1 VILLGINSVINN
13 LPFLFEGLGVTIA
26 LTLVSVALATLFGIL
41 LAMGRCY
48 GRQPLPFLIY
58 IYEKVFRGLPLLVIF
73 FLIYFGLSQQGIH
86 LKAFYA
92 AVIGLVL
99 HSTAY
104 QIQIF
109 RSAISAVPD
118 GQKTAAMS
126 LGMSKLKTIYYIIM
140 PQVLRFSVPGWS
152 NEFTILLKDSSI
164 AFSIGV
170 VELMARGDAIN
181 SMNPD
186 GILYVLLFIAFL
198 YFILVFSI
206 NRGLN
211 YLEKRY
217 RISGYMAA
225 SVR

>member
-1 VILLGINSVINN
+1 MILLGIDSVTNN
-13 LPFLFEGLGVTIA
+13 LPFLFEGLGITIELTLISIA
-26 LTLVSVALATLFGIL
+26 LASVLGIL
-41 LAMGRCY
+41 LAMGRAY
-48 GRQPLPFLIY
+48 GKQPLPVLIY
-58 IYEKVFRGLPLLVIF
+58 IYEKIFRGLPLLVIF
-73 FLIYFGLSQQGIH
+73 FIIYFGLSQQGIH
-86 LKAFYA
+86 IKAFYA

-104 QIQIF
+104 QIQIY
-109 RSAISAVPD
+109 RSAIHAIPE

-126 LGMSKLKTIYYIIM
+126 LGMSRLKTIYYIIL
-140 PQVLRFSVPGWS
+140 PQVLRLSIPGWS

-170 VELMARGDAIN
+170 FELMARGDAIN
-181 SMNPD
+181 SMNPQ

-217 RISGYMAA
+217 KISGYEVTA
-225 SVR
+225 VR

>member
-1 VILLGINSVINN
+1 VILLGINSVTNN
-13 LPFLFEGLGVTIA
+13 LPFLFEGLGITIM
-26 LTLVSVALATLFGIL
+26 LTIISVALATLFGIL
-41 LAMGRCY
+41 LAMGRSY
-48 GRQPLPFLIY
+48 ARQPLPFLIY
-58 IYEKVFRGLPLLVIF
+58 VYEKIFRGLPLLVIF
-73 FLIYFGLSQQGIH
+73 FLVYFGLSQQGIH
-86 LKAFYA
+86 IKAFFA

-104 QIQIF
+104 QIQIY
-109 RSAISAVPD
+109 RSAIYAIPE

-126 LGMSKLKTIYYIIM
+126 LGMSKPKTIYYIIL
-140 PQVLRFSVPGWS
+140 PQVLRLSIPGWS
-152 NEFTILLKDSSI
+152 NEFTILLKDTSI

-181 SMNPD
+181 SMNPN

-217 RISGYMAA
+217 RISGYELTA
-225 SVR
+225 VR